1 MARFGSPPPPPTNQ
15 IGSRWINLAQVVKKN
30 GKACFYI
37 FITLTPRISHV
48 PHILLH
54 ITVCQS
60 DRTIQPPY
68 ELHGIAD
75 MMKDSVRND
84 DMTTGAD
91 MESFLE
97 IISWKLPGCEVK

>member
-1 MARFGSPPPPPTNQ
+1 
-15 IGSRWINLAQVVKKN
+15 VVKQN
-30 GKACFYI
+30 GKAYFYI
-37 FITLTPRISHV
+37 FITLTRRISHV

-60 DRTIQPPY
+60 DCAIQPPF

-75 MMKDSVRND
+75 MMKDSVRNG
-84 DMTTGAD
+84 DMTTGED

-97 IISWKLPGCEVK
+97 IISWNSSDMKSSNDETTLSLREGEKR